1 MVFFLFYFFFI
12 DCFFFL
18 LLLYFYF
25 FFFFFSSRRRHT
37 RYIGDWS
44 SDVCSSDLP
53 SRIMANSLAR
63 NSTVCA
69 PSRGRGSLNLPSS
82 KRLYHNTNP
91 SRSQYRIFNRS
102 PRREWNTN
110 QCPLSGSSPITA
122 RTRSASRSNPQ
133 RMSMASLASQIRVS
147 CARSIACKL
156 GSPITTSPPPPPV
169 TRAHARHRTRA
180 PPAGSGH
187 STGGFQ
193 HACPSP
199 RSAWSLSVALPGIEW
214 WYLHSGVSSRRRN
227 KAYIARAHGRT
238 QLPSARYAPV
248 RKSAPAISSKPSLC
262 AVSWRNIATLGP
274 TPQDVVR

>member
-102 PRREWNTN
+102 LRREWNTN

-156 GSPITTSPPPPPV
+156 GSPITTPSPPPPV

-187 STGGFQ
+187 SATGFQ
-193 HACPSP
+193 RASP
-199 RSAWSLSVALPGIEW
+199 RPPSAQTQSAVLLGILPRC
-214 WYLHSGVSSRRRN
+214 LCATVSSTQRN
-227 KAYIARAHGRT
+227 MVYTGRAHDRT
-238 QLPSARYAPV
+238 Q
-248 RKSAPAISSKPSLC
+248 
-262 AVSWRNIATLGP
+262 
-274 TPQDVVR
+274 